1 MTFYVF
7 WLILQ
12 NDEVLSCS
20 LHCCHIII
28 KNKVSFFQFFSV
40 LSLWIIYRSNGKFKH
55 TALFFCSCSAFSYS
69 IKKFC
74 YCERCLPNY
83 EMGVIGVKLCEKNIF
98 RVKVSL
104 PRLPALWVVHG
115 CGNTVFACNAFFE
128 ISLAKYLSQFWR
140 KNSMETSGRNLQTFI
155 VESFTSMESFELSP
169 RSLMEISSWKLVQLM
184 KQTYVD
190 TFQQG
195 TDSWELA
202 AYYYY
207 V

>member
-1 MTFYVF
+1 
-7 WLILQ
+7 
-12 NDEVLSCS
+12 
-20 LHCCHIII
+20 
-28 KNKVSFFQFFSV
+28 
-40 LSLWIIYRSNGKFKH
+40 
-55 TALFFCSCSAFSYS
+55 
-69 IKKFC
+69 
-74 YCERCLPNY
+74 
-83 EMGVIGVKLCEKNIF
+83 MGVIGVKLCEKNIF

-184 KQTYVD
+184 KH
-190 TFQQG
+190 TFQPG

-207 V
+207 VFISIGSMIVYFILKHDTECSPYFKVCSVWSETCLCVLPRQKPCIPKSDKATPYGAFK